1 MAPAD
6 VTRDGGA
13 TVEPTT
19 GESGPGRGSS
29 RWRALD
35 FRARLSAILFAF
47 AVVPTVVLTLL
58 WAGAMSK
65 AIPFFSASP
74 AWDRVA
80 ATGERA
86 IAAARAA
93 PLTPAQRAA
102 MDAHEQELQAS
113 LEQALR
119 FRYIG
124 RQALPVVV
132 VVSLVVVGVLVFLAS
147 RVGGHLGRQLGR
159 PLAELVE
166 WTERIGRGETLPE
179 GPARRGAPEFEVLRQ
194 RMREMSRELEL
205 GRRRAI
211 EAERAEA
218 FRETARQV
226 AHELKNPLTPIRF
239 AVERLRRDVPP
250 ELAEAVDVLAV
261 ESRRLEEMAKS
272 FAQFG
277 RLPEGP
283 RAAVDV
289 GELARYTARA
299 TVPQGVTL
307 TVDVADD
314 VPMVEGHHDAL
325 ARALSNVLI
334 NAVEAC
340 QRGDGKGG
348 AIAVRV
354 AREEPGAD
362 DSRQVVV
369 TVRDNG
375 CGMSPDRLA
384 RIWEPYVTYK
394 QGGTGLGLAIARQ
407 TIDAH
412 GGRVEATSAPGE
424 GTEVRFL
431 LPADAAD
438 ART

>member
-1 MAPAD
+1 MGSFVGDGAS
-6 VTRDGGA
+6 VRDGEA
-13 TVEPTT
+13 
-19 GESGPGRGSS
+19 PGDPNA
-29 RWRALD
+29 RALG
-35 FRARLSAILFAF
+35 FRARLSAILFGF

-58 WAGAMSK
+58 WAGAMGK

-86 IAAARAA
+86 IAAARQA
-93 PLTPAQRAA
+93 PLTPAQKAA

-119 FRYIG
+119 FRYVG
-124 RQALPVVV
+124 QRAVPVVV
-132 VVSLVVVGVLVFLAS
+132 FVSLTVVGILVFLAS
-147 RVGGHLGRQLGR
+147 RVAGHLSRQLGR

-166 WTERIGRGETLPE
+166 WTERIGRGERLPE
-179 GPARRGAPEFEVLRQ
+179 AAARRGAPEFEVLRQ
-194 RMREMSRELEL
+194 RMRQMAQELEL
-205 GRRRAI
+205 GRRTAI

-218 FRETARQV
+218 FRETARQI

-239 AVERLRRDVPP
+239 AVERLRRDVGP
-250 ELAEAVDVLAV
+250 ELAETVEVLAV

-299 TVPQGVTL
+299 TVPPNVSL
-307 TVDVADD
+307 TVDVADG
-314 VPMVEGHHDAL
+314 VPMVAGHHDAL

-340 QRGDGKGG
+340 ARGG
-348 AIAVRV
+348 AIDVRV
-354 AREEPGAD
+354 SRADGDAERE
-362 DSRQVVV
+362 QVVV
-369 TVRDNG
+369 SVRDNG
-375 CGMSPDRLA
+375 CGMTPERLS
-384 RIWEPYVTYK
+384 RIWDPYVTYK

-412 GGRVEATSAPGE
+412 GGRVEATSAPGA
-424 GTEVRFL
+424 GTEIRFL
-431 LPADAAD
+431 LPAGGDD
-438 ART
+438 DRH

>member
-1 MAPAD
+1 VESFVGDGASGSGSAP
-6 VTRDGGA
+6 
-13 TVEPTT
+13 
-19 GESGPGRGSS
+19 PGDPQA
-29 RWRALD
+29 RALG

-58 WAGAMSK
+58 WAGAMGK

-86 IAAARAA
+86 IAAARQA
-93 PLTPAQRAA
+93 PLTPAQQAA
-102 MDAHEQELQAS
+102 MAAHEQELQAS

-119 FRYIG
+119 FRYVG
-124 RQALPVVV
+124 QRALPVVV
-132 VVSLVVVGVLVFLAS
+132 VVSLTVVGILVFLAS
-147 RVGGHLGRQLGR
+147 RVAGHLSRQLGR

-166 WTERIGRGETLPE
+166 WTERIGRGEPLPE
-179 GPARRGAPEFEVLRQ
+179 AAARRGAPEFEVLRQ

-205 GRRRAI
+205 GRRTAI

-218 FRETARQV
+218 FRETARQI

-239 AVERLRRDVPP
+239 AVDRLRRDVGP
-250 ELAEAVDVLAV
+250 ELAETVEVLAV

-283 RAAVDV
+283 RAAIDV

-299 TVPQGVTL
+299 TVPPNVVL
-307 TVDVADD
+307 TVEVGDA

-340 QRGDGKGG
+340 ARGG

-354 AREEPGAD
+354 WREDGD
-362 DSRQVVV
+362 DGRGEVVV
-369 TVRDNG
+369 SVRDNG
-375 CGMSPDRLA
+375 CGMPPERLA
-384 RIWEPYVTYK
+384 RIWDPYVTYK

-407 TIDAH
+407 TVDAH
-412 GGRVEATSAPGE
+412 GGRVEASSAPGA
-424 GTEVRFL
+424 GTEIRFL
-431 LPADAAD
+431 LPAEATAQSN
-438 ART
+438 

>member
-1 MAPAD
+1 VESFVGEGAGTERSTTPAD
-6 VTRDGGA
+6 PQA
-13 TVEPTT
+13 
-19 GESGPGRGSS
+19 
-29 RWRALD
+29 RALG

-58 WAGAMSK
+58 WAGAMGK

-86 IAAARAA
+86 IAAARQA
-93 PLTPAQRAA
+93 PLTPLQRAA
-102 MDAHEQELQAS
+102 MAAHERELQAS

-119 FRYIG
+119 FRYVG
-124 RQALPVVV
+124 QRALPVVV
-132 VVSLVVVGVLVFLAS
+132 VVSLTVVGILVFLAS
-147 RVGGHLGRQLGR
+147 RVAGHLSRQLGR

-179 GPARRGAPEFEVLRQ
+179 TAARRGAPEFEVLRQ
-194 RMREMSRELEL
+194 RMREMSHELEL
-205 GRRRAI
+205 GRRTAI

-218 FRETARQV
+218 FRETARQI

-239 AVERLRRDVPP
+239 AVDRLRRDVGP
-250 ELAEAVDVLAV
+250 ELAETVEVLAV

-283 RAAVDV
+283 PAAVDV

-299 TVPQGVTL
+299 TVPPNVVL
-307 TVDVADD
+307 TVDVADG

-340 QRGDGKGG
+340 THGG
-348 AIAVRV
+348 TIAVRV
-354 AREEPGAD
+354 ARENGGD
-362 DSRQVVV
+362 TNGRVMVS
-369 TVRDNG
+369 VRDNG
-375 CGMSPDRLA
+375 CGMPAERLA
-384 RIWEPYVTYK
+384 RIWDPYVTYK

-412 GGRVEATSAPGE
+412 GGQVEATSAPGA
-424 GTEVRFL
+424 GTEIRFL
-431 LPADAAD
+431 LPASEGT
-438 ART
+438 RGN

>member
-1 MAPAD
+1 MGSFVGGRSSKAEAPGDPQA
-6 VTRDGGA
+6 
-13 TVEPTT
+13 
-19 GESGPGRGSS
+19 
-29 RWRALD
+29 RALG
-35 FRARLSAILFAF
+35 FRARLSAILFGF

-58 WAGAMSK
+58 WAGAMGK

-93 PLTPAQRAA
+93 PLTAKQQAA
-102 MDAHEQELQAS
+102 MAAHEQELQAS

-119 FRYIG
+119 FRYVG
-124 RQALPVVV
+124 QRALPVVV
-132 VVSLVVVGVLVFLAS
+132 VVSLTVVGILVFLAS
-147 RVGGHLGRQLGR
+147 RVAGHLSRQLGR

-166 WTERIGRGETLPE
+166 WTGRIGRGETLPE
-179 GPARRGAPEFEVLRQ
+179 VAARRGAPEFEVLRQ
-194 RMREMSRELEL
+194 RMRQMSHDLEA
-205 GRRRAI
+205 GRRTAI

-218 FRETARQV
+218 FRETARQI

-239 AVERLRRDVPP
+239 AVERLRRDAAP
-250 ELAEAVDVLAV
+250 ELAETVEVLAV

-283 RAAVDV
+283 SAAVDV

-299 TVPQGVTL
+299 TVPHNVTL
-307 TVDVADD
+307 TVEVAEG

-340 QRGDGKGG
+340 ARGG
-348 AIAVRV
+348 AIEVRV
-354 AREEPGAD
+354 MGEQKGERAAR
-362 DSRQVVV
+362 VVV
-369 TVRDNG
+369 AVKDNG
-375 CGMSPDRLA
+375 CGMPPERLA
-384 RIWEPYVTYK
+384 RIWDPYVTYK

-412 GGRVEATSAPGE
+412 GGQVEASSEPGA
-424 GTEVRFL
+424 GTEIRFF
-431 LPADAAD
+431 LPASGG
-438 ART
+438 